1 MVEKAIHNSSGYD
14 VKAVWQFGVE
24 GWPLICQLYHPLN
37 ARCYHLC
44 LYILN
49 MAGAVFFET
58 SKRGEMATT
67 KLHSCIQVFGISPWK
82 KELPSKILPFLKLP
96 NGVFFCQAPGASQDS
111 HSTSFPRFAKLW
123 LAFVGLLD
131 FPQSCGPFSRPGCAL
146 FISSLVLVIL
156 VASVISLTSAGVSD
170 PYISATTL
178 CYLLGVLAA
187 AWRLRWCGVQD
198 LLWRDNGGL
207 EETRK
212 GGKQD
217 GEDFKRWGKKFRRFA
232 VDG

>member
-1 MVEKAIHNSSGYD
+1 M
-14 VKAVWQFGVE
+14 
-24 GWPLICQLYHPLN
+24 YHPLN
-37 ARCYHLC
+37 AHCYHLC

-49 MAGAVFFET
+49 MAGAVLRNFQTGSNGHYQTAF
-58 SKRGEMATT
+58 
-67 KLHSCIQVFGISPWK
+67 LHSRFFGISP
-82 KELPSKILPFLKLP
+82 SKRTAIQILPFLKLP
-96 NGVFFCQAPGASQDS
+96 TGVFFCQTPGASQDS

-187 AWRLRWCGVQD
+187 AWRLRWSGVQD

-207 EETRK
+207 EETR
-212 GGKQD
+212 
-217 GEDFKRWGKKFRRFA
+217 
-232 VDG
+232 V

>member
-14 VKAVWQFGVE
+14 VVWQFGSWAFF
-24 GWPLICQLYHPLN
+24 GLWICQLYHPLN
-37 ARCYHLC
+37 
-44 LYILN
+44 
-49 MAGAVFFET
+49 
-58 SKRGEMATT
+58 
-67 KLHSCIQVFGISPWK
+67 
-82 KELPSKILPFLKLP
+82 LP
-96 NGVFFCQAPGASQDS
+96 NWVKWPPGASQDS

-131 FPQSCGPFSRPGCAL
+131 FPHSCGPFSRPGCAL
-146 FISSLVLVIL
+146 FISSLLLVIL

-187 AWRLRWCGVQD
+187 AWRLRWSGVQD
-198 LLWRDNGGL
+198 LLMRDNGGL

-212 GGKQD
+212 GGKNM
-217 GEDFKRWGKKFRRFA
+217 GRLER
-232 VDG
+232 

>member
-1 MVEKAIHNSSGYD
+1 
-14 VKAVWQFGVE
+14 
-24 GWPLICQLYHPLN
+24 
-37 ARCYHLC
+37 
-44 LYILN
+44 

-58 SKRGEMATT
+58 SKLGEMATT
-67 KLHSCIQVFGISPWK
+67 NSCIPAFKILWHFTWK
-82 KELPSKILPFLKLP
+82 KRTAIQNF
-96 NGVFFCQAPGASQDS
+96 GVFFCQTEGGASQDS

-217 GEDFKRWGKKFRRFA
+217 GEDFKGEVKKIQEIRGRWVKTQLFKHQEGIFEDECWLHDFFLSILKIDVSQMKGFPQT
-232 VDG
+232 